1 MRKVTR
7 EEILNGSPVKVMFV
21 LSFPIIISTLL
32 QVLYNLGDTFWL
44 GHLPASE
51 SGGAVAGMQIAWP
64 LIWFL
69 IAFSFGFAMAG
80 IALVSQYIGAG
91 DRKKANFSAGQVLS
105 LSIIFGV
112 LITIFGVIFSPVFAH
127 LITKN
132 VTVVKNAV
140 LYLKLIFLGMPF
152 MFIAGV
158 FQAILSAEGDTI
170 TPMYVNLVT
179 VTLNIVLDPFLIFGW
194 WIFPRMGIQGAAL
207 ATVVCQGI
215 ASVIALYILFKG
227 KKGIRIALKDLVPD
241 FPWVKKIFKI
251 GFPAAIGNGTSAFG
265 FLIVTAIIGRVSNAE
280 VALAAYGIGD
290 RMISLEFIIVD
301 ALAMGIATLIGQNLG
316 ANLIERVTKIAKKG
330 LQIEILITIVESV
343 LLFALRVPL
352 FKLFIPGR
360 ADILAE
366 GVHFV
371 TIFMVGIPFF
381 GILDATSALFRG
393 SGHNT
398 PPMIVDI
405 VRLWALRIPL
415 AFLFSLYFGS
425 TGIWWGMALSNVGA
439 ASLALFFYFKGEWKK
454 KVIEEKKEEETVPSP
469 VSTE

>member
-1 MRKVTR
+1 MRKVSR
-7 EEILNGSPVKVMFV
+7 EEILSSSPVKVMFA
-21 LSFPIIISTLL
+21 LSFPIMVSQLL
-32 QVLYNLGDTFWL
+32 QVLYNLADTFWL

-64 LIWFL
+64 LVWFL

-91 DRKKANFSAGQVLS
+91 DKEKANFSASQVLS

-112 LITIFGVIFSPVFAH
+112 IIAVIGVVFSPVFAR

-132 VTVVKNAV
+132 AEVVNNAV

-158 FQAILSAEGDTI
+158 FQAILSAEGDTV
-170 TPMYVNLVT
+170 TPMYVSLIT

-194 WIFPRMGIQGAAL
+194 WHFPKMGIRGAAL

-215 ASVIALYILFKG
+215 AAVIALYILFKG
-227 KKGIRIALKDLVPD
+227 KKGIEIVLKDLIPD
-241 FPWVKKIFKI
+241 FSWMKKILRI

-265 FLIVTAIIGRVSNAE
+265 FLVITGIIGRVQNAE
-280 VALAAYGIGD
+280 VALAAYGVGD
-290 RMISLEFIIVD
+290 RMISLEFILVD
-301 ALAMGIATLIGQNLG
+301 ALSMGIATLIGQNLG
-316 ANLIERVTKIAKKG
+316 ANLIERVAEIAKKG
-330 LQIEILITIVESV
+330 LQIEILITIAESI
-343 LLFALRVPL
+343 LLFALRIPL
-352 FKLFIPGR
+352 FKIFIPGR
-360 ADILAE
+360 ADILSE
-366 GVHFV
+366 GVKFV

-381 GILDATSALFRG
+381 GLIGAISALFRG

-405 VRLWALRIPL
+405 IRLWGLRIPF
-415 AFLFSLYFGS
+415 AFLFSLHYGS

-439 ASLALFFYFKGEWKK
+439 AMVALFFYFKGEWKK
-454 KVIEEKKEEETVPSP
+454 SVIEEKPMEEGIPSP
-469 VSTE
+469 VPPE